1 MLGKQEVSN
10 RRLHS
15 GTEPWLLSL
24 GWVERESEAW
34 GEFGRSQ
41 SILTIET
48 VVSGI
53 ETCICHSFLVSL
65 TQNSGRVSEAN
76 QATCN
81 RMFSFQ
87 VDKAAAHSLN
97 DNTQKKNPC

>member
-24 GWVERESEAW
+24 GWVECESEAW
-34 GEFGRSQ
+34 SEVGRSQ

-48 VVSGI
+48 VVYRGYTNKTADGGI
-53 ETCICHSFLVSL
+53 
-65 TQNSGRVSEAN
+65 
-76 QATCN
+76 
-81 RMFSFQ
+81 
-87 VDKAAAHSLN
+87 K
-97 DNTQKKNPC
+97 